1 MVSEKKR
8 PRRYRRLLI
17 WVALILFVVLCV
29 SAISNA
35 QIRGQGDTVLGTA
48 TSGAATSVPTKTA
61 TTSPITPT
69 PTIAGTP
76 TITQTPV
83 ALFSEDFNDNHNGW
97 AVNTAEYV
105 RTLKDRKL
113 TLSVTNHTLLT
124 ESVPLEMP
132 LSDFTLS
139 TNFTLEQADKNDKVG
154 LYLRGDGN
162 LDDDYRIDIYGNNVI
177 TINKEYLDDNVSQ
190 SEELARISKKDSVL
204 NPIGKENS
212 LEVEMNGPNITLW
225 INGVEVK
232 TVQDYD
238 YTAGQVDLF
247 VDNDLSSD
255 VTTASFS
262 SLDITS
268 IPNPVPDV
276 TPSATSSPSSTG
288 TPSGTPSLTPT
299 PTVKSDP

>member
-35 QIRGQGDTVLGTA
+35 QIRGKGDTVFGT
-48 TSGAATSVPTKTA
+48 ATSVPTKTA
-61 TTSPITPT
+61 TKSPVTPT
-69 PTIAGTP
+69 PTIGGTP

-83 ALFSEDFNDNHNGW
+83 TLFSEYFNDNHNGW

-124 ESVPLEMP
+124 ESVPIGTP
-132 LSDFTLS
+132 LSNFTLS
-139 TNFTLEQADKNDKVG
+139 TNFTLEKAGKNDQVG
-154 LYLRGDGN
+154 LFLRGDGN
-162 LDDDYRIDIYGNNVI
+162 LDYDYRIDIYGNNVI
-177 TINKEYLDDNVSQ
+177 TINKEYLDATKNAQ
-190 SEELARISKKDSVL
+190 SEELARISQKDSVL
-204 NPIGKENS
+204 NPIGKEN
-212 LEVEMNGPNITLW
+212 LLKVEMNGPNITLW

-238 YTAGQVDLF
+238 YAEGQVDLF
-247 VDNDLSSD
+247 VNNDVSSN

-262 SLDITS
+262 SLNITS
-268 IPNPVPDV
+268 IPNPIPYA
-276 TPSATSSPSSTG
+276 TPSATASPSSTG
-288 TPSGTPSLTPT
+288 TPSPT
-299 PTVKSDP
+299 STGKSGP

>member
-1 MVSEKKR
+1 MVSEKKH

-35 QIRGQGDTVLGTA
+35 QIRGKGDAAFGT
-48 TSGAATSVPTKTA
+48 ATSVPTKAA
-61 TTSPITPT
+61 TKPSVTPT

-124 ESVPLEMP
+124 ESVPIETP

-139 TNFTLEQADKNDKVG
+139 TNFTLEKAGKNDQVG
-154 LYLRGDGN
+154 LFLRGDGN
-162 LDDDYRIDIYGNNVI
+162 LDHDYRIDIYGNNVI
-177 TINKEYLDDNVSQ
+177 TINKEYLDANVSQ
-190 SEELARISKKDSVL
+190 SEELARISQKDSVL
-204 NPIGKENS
+204 NPIGKDNS
-212 LEVEMNGPNITLW
+212 LKVEMDGPHITLW

-238 YTAGQVDLF
+238 YAEGQVDLF
-247 VDNDLSSD
+247 VNNDLSSD

-268 IPNPVPDV
+268 IPNPIPYV
-276 TPSATSSPSSTG
+276 TPSATASPSSTG
-288 TPSGTPSLTPT
+288 TPSPT
-299 PTVKSDP
+299 PTGKSDP

>member
-35 QIRGQGDTVLGTA
+35 QIRGKGDTVFGT
-48 TSGAATSVPTKTA
+48 ATSVPTKTA
-61 TTSPITPT
+61 TKSSVTPTPT
-69 PTIAGTP
+69 PTIEGTP

-83 ALFSEDFNDNHNGW
+83 TLFSEYFNDNHNGW

-124 ESVPLEMP
+124 ESVPIETP

-139 TNFTLEQADKNDKVG
+139 TNFTLEKAGKNDKVG
-154 LYLRGDGN
+154 LFLRGDGN
-162 LDDDYRIDIYGNNVI
+162 LDYDYRIDIYGNNVI
-177 TINKEYLDDNVSQ
+177 TINKEYLDATKNSQ
-190 SEELARISKKDSVL
+190 SEELARISQKDSIL
-204 NPIGKENS
+204 NPIGKEN
-212 LEVEMNGPNITLW
+212 LLKVEMNGPNITLW
-225 INGVEVK
+225 VNGVEVK

-238 YTAGQVDLF
+238 YTEGQVDLF
-247 VDNDLSSD
+247 VNNDVSSA
-255 VTTASFS
+255 VTTASFA

-268 IPNPVPDV
+268 IPNPIPDV
-276 TPSATSSPSSTG
+276 IPSPTASPSSTG
-288 TPSGTPSLTPT
+288 TPSSGTPSPT
-299 PTVKSDP
+299 STGKSGP